1 MSKPA
6 TELEDRLRSVAKG
19 DMSGVEVLAR
29 MHEGVLEAT
38 GLDPET
44 FQLVQIAAL
53 AAVDGCPVS
62 WLAHLEAADEIELD
76 LEKILGTLMAI
87 APIVGTPR
95 VVAAGARIVH
105 AMGLEEELA
114 RAVSPD

>member
-1 MSKPA
+1 MGTPA
-6 TELEDRLRSVAKG
+6 SGSEDRLRRVAKG
-19 DMSGVEVLAR
+19 DMSGAEVLVG
-29 MHEGVLEAT
+29 MHTGVLEAS
-38 GLDPET
+38 GLDPDT

-62 WLAHLEAADEIELD
+62 WLAHLEAADEIELGI
-76 LEKILGTLMAI
+76 EKILGTLIAI

-95 VVAAGARIVH
+95 VISAGARIVH

-114 RAVSPD
+114 KASSD

>member
-1 MSKPA
+1 MNTPA

-19 DMSGVEVLAR
+19 TMGGFEVLVE

-38 GLDPET
+38 GLDAET

-62 WLAHLEAADEIELD
+62 WLAQLEAADEIELG
-76 LEKILGTLMAI
+76 LEKVLGTLIAI

-95 VVAAGARIVH
+95 VVAAGAKIVH
-105 AMGLEEELA
+105 AMGLEEDRA
-114 RAVSPD
+114 RATSPD